1 MICLQPTE
9 LEGQLQ
15 SRWSEALLT
24 AAGDRT
30 REQWSQVAAREVQ
43 IEHGGGKFLLLQ
55 SDAVLGQ
62 VHVEGRTLH
71 HGNISGPSL
80 RGVAGGPTV
89 SRRMEQGSPEPLQPS
104 RAAPLACPVLLEE
117 LVEKRFR
124 ILCSRWH

>member
-43 IEHGGGKFLLLQ
+43 IEHRGGNSFSFRVMLCWARSMWRGGLSIMGTFQVPAYVVLQ
-55 SDAVLGQ
+55 AVP
-62 VHVEGRTLH
+62 R
-71 HGNISGPSL
+71 
-80 RGVAGGPTV
+80 
-89 SRRMEQGSPEPLQPS
+89 
-104 RAAPLACPVLLEE
+104 
-117 LVEKRFR
+117 
-124 ILCSRWH
+124 

>member
-1 MICLQPTE
+1 MNT
-9 LEGQLQ
+9 
-15 SRWSEALLT
+15 
-24 AAGDRT
+24 
-30 REQWSQVAAREVQ
+30 
-43 IEHGGGKFLLLQ
+43 GGGKFLLLQ

-80 RGVAGGPTV
+80 HGVAGGPTV